1 MIVIIVYE
9 NRFSNSP
16 RKHYS
21 LIKLS
26 GYGIFSLNLQVD
38 TDITK

>member
-9 NRFSNSP
+9 DRFSYDPQN
-16 RKHYS
+16 HYS
-21 LIKLS
+21 LIKL
-26 GYGIFSLNLQVD
+26 GEYGFFSLNLQVD